1 MAGNVSGIAEVE
13 AFENHYFKYS
23 TKADRSRN
31 VDVLQS
37 ASILAIPCYLL
48 ALVRYRQV

>member
-13 AFENHYFKYS
+13 ALENHYFKYS

-48 ALVRYRQV
+48 ALVLYRQV